1 MSRRRGYTR
10 PLAGPADWLAF
21 VVHLRRV
28 RLRACLRALGVTP

>member
-1 MSRRRGYTR
+1 MKRRNRTPR
-10 PLAGPADWLAF
+10 RLDGPDDWLAF